1 MKRIVLA
8 VLAFGLAVSAFA
20 QKQGSSVYAD
30 LGMLSYKN
38 AKGVDFA
45 VGVGYKYQW
54 NLKAVEGLGIVASA
68 EGIIGFPNKEQ
79 KSQIEDANKAL
90 VNLYASKVVSK
101 GSYKTSFYTTGIYFP
116 VMAGVNYVLPL
127 PLSNDF
133 KVFGQFMLGPD
144 FCIPTTYK
152 IKGSYN
158 YSQASTQDKTK
169 TNTYSGSISI
179 DSKSSFA
186 VGFSTSLSLG
196 CLFKEHYSL
205 SIDWNYLGS
214 FHYSTNMT
222 CKVDSYERYFM
233 KGLSSLRTKDRYE
246 TSSSSKTHNINTET
260 NDASGHFIALRFA
273 YHF

>member
-1 MKRIVLA
+1 MKKIVMV

-38 AKGVDFA
+38 AEGVDFA

-79 KSQIEDANKAL
+79 KKQIEDANKAL
-90 VNLYASKVVSK
+90 ISLYAPKVLSK
-101 GSYKTSFYTTGIYFP
+101 GSYSTSFYTIGIYFP

-127 PLSNDF
+127 PLNENF

-144 FCIPTTYK
+144 FCIPTSYK
-152 IKGSYN
+152 IKGSYS
-158 YSQASTQDKTK
+158 YEQASVQDKSK
-169 TNTYSGSISI
+169 TNTYSGEISI
-179 DSKSSFA
+179 NSKSAFS
-186 VGFSTSLSLG
+186 VGFSTSLSIG
-196 CLFKEHYSL
+196 CLFKQHYSL
-205 SIDWNYLGS
+205 SVDWNYLGS
-214 FHYSTNMT
+214 FHYSTDMT

-233 KGLSSLRTKDRYE
+233 KGSRIMKTEDRYE
-246 TSSSSKTHNINTET
+246 TSRSSQTHDIAAQESEAT
-260 NDASGHFIALRFA
+260 GHFFALRFA